1 MDGKTVI
8 LSVLIMRLV
17 MAQNQVAA
25 ETCCPNYRAINIY
38 NLCRLP
44 AGSMKSCAKISGCI
58 IVPGTICPSGYPYP
72 VFENSGHTVNEYCK
86 LGCASSVCGA
96 LTTLQE
102 SEASEI
108 MNGAVA
114 QCTNA
119 CSTFCTK
126 GSVNAVETA

>member
-72 VFENSGHTVNEYCK
+72 VFENS
-86 LGCASSVCGA
+86 
-96 LTTLQE
+96 
-102 SEASEI
+102 EASEI